1 MYMIYGKNI
10 INGLQKM
17 NSYIVAGKWSSE
29 SCQNKLCCSQAPCW
43 WP

>member
-1 MYMIYGKNI
+1 MVFGKNII

-17 NSYIVAGKWSSE
+17 NSYIVAGERSAE
-29 SCQNKLCCSQAPCW
+29 SCQNQLCGSQAPCW